1 IPPVD
6 LTIDFTKQ
14 PQRSGALVA
23 PRFTVDAI
31 SRTLGPVTEAA
42 LPRAGVLPNLAA
54 AYDGATLFGFPLS
67 SLINLADVPGGP
79 APPSIVPI
87 VENGQ
92 PIGVRMTWENLK
104 LTSHESFHTR
114 PPSTTM
120 TLTVERSRE
129 KTTTECT
136 LSNFDL
142 VLPPSGTTLLTLTF
156 GS

>member
-1 IPPVD
+1 RRGAEARPRSDPPCRLDHRLHQATAAVG
-6 LTIDFTKQ
+6 
-14 PQRSGALVA
+14 RSG
-23 PRFTVDAI
+23 
-31 SRTLGPVTEAA
+31 
-42 LPRAGVLPNLAA
+42 RAEVHRGRDLANVGARDGSSPPARRRPANLAA

-67 SLINLADVPGGP
+67 SLINLADGPGGP

-142 VLPPSGTTLLTLTF
+142 VLP
-156 GS
+156 